1 MGDHY
6 SVEVDDVVKNTVK
19 SQEWRNGASKNT
31 PGAKNTKKI
40 FQYADSE
47 LGSYLSLLDAMLGT
61 PPLTNPALPLAQ
73 PRYHPAHPHFRIM
86 DKR

>member
-1 MGDHY
+1 MGPP
-6 SVEVDDVVKNTVK
+6 KILLGPK
-19 SQEWRNGASKNT
+19 I
-31 PGAKNTKKI
+31 PKKI

-61 PPLTNPALPLAQ
+61 PPLTSPALPLAQ